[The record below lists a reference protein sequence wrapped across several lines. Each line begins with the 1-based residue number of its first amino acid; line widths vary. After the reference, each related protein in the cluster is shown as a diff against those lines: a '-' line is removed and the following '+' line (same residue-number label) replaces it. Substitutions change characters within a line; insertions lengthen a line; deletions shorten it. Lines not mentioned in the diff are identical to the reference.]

1 MKKSP
6 IVGDWM
12 MNAVR
17 ELFLQY
23 PCRSDD
29 ELFYLTKWSERS
41 DKCIT
46 HESLLHITESEERST
61 KRECDCPVTDIRIDE
76 RE

>member
-1 MKKSP
+1 
-6 IVGDWM
+6 

-29 ELFYLTKWSERS
+29 KLFDLTKWSERS
-41 DKCIT
+41 DECIT
-46 HESLLHITESEERST
+46 HESLLHIAESEERST
-61 KRECDCPVTDIRIDE
+61 QREHDCPITDIRINE

>member
-1 MKKSP
+1 
-6 IVGDWM
+6 

-29 ELFYLTKWSERS
+29 KLFDLTKWSQRR
-41 DKCIT
+41 DQGIT
-46 HESLLHITESEERST
+46 HESFLHITESEERST
-61 KRECDCPVTDIRIDE
+61 QCERDCPISDTRIDE
-76 RE
+76 GE

>member
-1 MKKSP
+1 
-6 IVGDWM
+6 

-29 ELFYLTKWSERS
+29 ELFDLTKGSERS
-41 DKCIT
+41 DERVT
-46 HESLLHITESEERST
+46 HESFLHITESKERST
-61 KRECDCPVTDIRIDE
+61 QRERDCPISDIRIDE
-76 RE
+76 GE